1 MSADQRDFLDE
12 IVGECSERNP
22 EFPDLVLAA
31 LGRRAVCPEPGISG
45 PGPAAD
51 PARVG
56 EIGD

>member
-12 IVGECSERNP
+12 IVDERRERNP
-22 EFPDLVLAA
+22 EFPDLVQAA
-31 LGRRAVCPEPGISG
+31 LERRAARPEPGVAA
-45 PGPAAD
+45 PGRAAD